1 MLSGGRNMT
10 VCKSLRIVLCSL
22 ICIVSSSLSVAD
34 GENNVPTASPLRL
47 APSEIAYSEMNTDMP
62 LWAQEDILS
71 GVSEHRYKTLYSG
84 DINVS
89 IYEAKPLKL
98 KLRDYPIDE
107 FVTVVSGKLILTA
120 EGGAPQHFDVGQ
132 SVMVPKGFTG
142 TWEMQGNFR
151 EMVVMINE
159 SACE

>member
-1 MLSGGRNMT
+1 MAKYGLLRWLLGGLLFTPLMSASGG
-10 VCKSLRIVLCSL
+10 
-22 ICIVSSSLSVAD
+22 D
-34 GENNVPTASPLRL
+34 GAGPNASPVRL
-47 APSEIAYSEMNTDMP
+47 EPTQIAYLDMNSNLP
-62 LWAQEDILS
+62 PWPEEDILS

-98 KLRDYPIDE
+98 RLRDYPIDE

-120 EGGAPQHFDVGQ
+120 EGGSPQHFAAGQ
-132 SVMVPKGFTG
+132 SVMVPKGFSG

-151 EMVVMINE
+151 ELVVIMNDTGDNQQ
-159 SACE
+159 